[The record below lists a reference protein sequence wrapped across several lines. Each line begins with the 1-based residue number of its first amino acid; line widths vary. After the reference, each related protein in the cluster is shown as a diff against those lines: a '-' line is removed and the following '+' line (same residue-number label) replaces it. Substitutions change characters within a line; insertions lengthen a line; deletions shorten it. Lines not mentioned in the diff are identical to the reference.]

1 MPYVDR
7 WDTKNVLKRERNRKS
22 HLRVRGLMVKGMNV
36 ALLSRMKA
44 LPSIH

>member
-7 WDTKNVLKRERNRKS
+7 WDTENVFKRERSNKS

-36 ALLSRMKA
+36 ALLSRMKS